1 MLQKALDIS
10 GEILGTSLGVNFS
23 DLEDDWHRIVL
34 LHLVVRNL

>member
-10 GEILGTSLGVNFS
+10 GEIIGIRLGVNFS

-34 LHLVVRNL
+34 LHLN